1 MSRTILTHTL
11 NLENEVEED
20 DVLQQRFMNLDSKYE
35 EGSIIDCPD
44 CFDTMIK
51 VYDSE
56 DRTRYYCENCDYLW
70 VR

>member
-1 MSRTILTHTL
+1 MSKTVISQTSSLDKK
-11 NLENEVEED
+11 ED
-20 DVLQQRFMNLDSKYE
+20 DDLVQQRFINLESKYQE
-35 EGSIIDCPD
+35 ESIIDCPD

-70 VR
+70 VG

>member
-1 MSRTILTHTL
+1 LSKTVISQTSSLDKK
-11 NLENEVEED
+11 ED
-20 DVLQQRFMNLDSKYE
+20 DDLVQQRFMNPESKYQE
-35 EGSIIDCPD
+35 ESIIDCPD

-70 VR
+70 VE